1 MQVMKDAVR
10 QRYYKSLSIH
20 EKINDKYTCLRG
32 DANWFFKMSD
42 KVSNEMLK
50 AYNNLPKYDKVN

>member
-1 MQVMKDAVR
+1 MQLMKDAVS

-20 EKINDKYTCLRG
+20 EKINDKYYGVRA

-42 KVSNEMLK
+42 KVSNEILK
-50 AYNNLPKYDKVN
+50 AYNNLPNYDKVK